1 MNNSKILTTEVA
13 MEKTAVVQTG
23 KPGINRKALAKKQ
36 AGFGAIEMIVV
47 LIIVIGLL
55 ALAASRWDTLFGSN
69 EAAEE
74 ISNVNMLMAGAK
86 NLKTSSGYGTSGT
99 NLVPALIKA
108 DAVPKNMTVT
118 SSAIYNTWGGAVT
131 VVSTGTGFTV
141 TSAAI
146 PEGVCMTL
154 ATKLAS
160 GGVYST
166 KMNSGTAIIGAVT
179 QAAATSGCSSATSNT
194 ITWASNT

>member
-1 MNNSKILTTEVA
+1 
-13 MEKTAVVQTG
+13 MEKAAEVKPVQ
-23 KPGINRKALAKKQ
+23 PGINRKAHAKKQ

-74 ISNVNMLMAGAK
+74 ISNVNMLMAGTK
-86 NLKTSSGYGTSGT
+86 NLKTSSGYGASGT

-108 DAVPKNMTVT
+108 GAVPKNMTVT
-118 SSAIYNTWGGAVT
+118 SGALYNTWGGAVT

-141 TSAAI
+141 ASAAV
-146 PEGVCMTL
+146 PEGVCLTL
-154 ATKLAS
+154 ATKLAR

-166 KMNSGTAIIGAVT
+166 RINSGTAIIGEVT
-179 QAAATSGCSSATSNT
+179 QAAATAGCSSATSNSL
-194 ITWASNT
+194 TWASNT

>member
-1 MNNSKILTTEVA
+1 
-13 MEKTAVVQTG
+13 MEKEAAVKASIQRTA
-23 KPGINRKALAKKQ
+23 RAKKQ

-55 ALAASRWDTLFGSN
+55 ALAASRWDALFGSN

-86 NLKTSSGYGTSGT
+86 NLKTSSGYGAANT

-108 DAVPKNMTVT
+108 GAVPTNMTVT
-118 SSAIYNTWGGAVT
+118 SNAIYNTYGGAVT
-131 VVSTGTGFTV
+131 VTSTGTGFTV

-154 ATKLAS
+154 ATKLAR

-166 KMNSGTAIIGAVT
+166 KINTGGVIVGEVT

>member
-1 MNNSKILTTEVA
+1 MNNSKIPTTEVA
-13 MEKTAVVQTG
+13 MEKEAAVKASIQRTA
-23 KPGINRKALAKKQ
+23 RAKKQ

-86 NLKTSSGYGTSGT
+86 NLKTSSGYGAANT

-108 DAVPKNMTVT
+108 GAVPRNMTVT
-118 SSAIYNTWGGAVT
+118 SNAIYNTYGGAVT

-154 ATKLAS
+154 ATKLAR

-166 KMNSGTAIIGAVT
+166 KINTGGVIVGEVT

>member
-1 MNNSKILTTEVA
+1 
-13 MEKTAVVQTG
+13 MEKEAAVKASIQRTA
-23 KPGINRKALAKKQ
+23 RAKKQ

-86 NLKTSSGYGTSGT
+86 NLKTSSGYGASGT

-108 DAVPKNMTVT
+108 DAVPRNMTVT

-141 TSAAI
+141 TSATI
-146 PEGVCMTL
+146 PDGVCMTL
-154 ATKLAS
+154 ATKLAR

-166 KMNSGTAIIGAVT
+166 RLNSGTAIIGEVT

>member
-1 MNNSKILTTEVA
+1 
-13 MEKTAVVQTG
+13 MEKAAVVKPVQ
-23 KPGINRKALAKKQ
+23 PGINRKVLAKNQ

-47 LIIVIGLL
+47 LIIVISLL

-69 EAAEE
+69 ESAEE
-74 ISNVNMLMAGAK
+74 ISNINMLMAGTK
-86 NLKTSSGYGTSGT
+86 NLKTSSGYGSSGT
-99 NLVPALIKA
+99 SLVSSLIKA
-108 DAVPKNMTVT
+108 GAVPKNMTVT
-118 SSAIYNTWGGAVT
+118 SGAIYNTWGGAVT

-141 TSAAI
+141 SSSAI

-154 ATKLAS
+154 ATKLAR

-166 KMNSGTAIIGAVT
+166 KLNSGTAIIGEVT
-179 QAAATSGCSSATSNT
+179 QAAATSGCSSATSNS

>member
-1 MNNSKILTTEVA
+1 
-13 MEKTAVVQTG
+13 MEKKAAVA
-23 KPGINRKALAKKQ
+23 KPVRAGINRAALAKSQ
-36 AGFGAIEMIVV
+36 SGFGAIEMIVV

-74 ISNVNMLMAGAK
+74 ISNVNMLMAGTK
-86 NLKTSSGYGTSGT
+86 NLKTSSGYGASGT

-108 DAVPKNMTVT
+108 GAVPKNMTVT
-118 SSAIYNTWGGAVT
+118 SGALYNTWGGVVT

-141 TSAAI
+141 ASSSV
-146 PEGVCMTL
+146 PEGVCLTL
-154 ATKLAS
+154 ATKLAR

-166 KMNSGTAIIGAVT
+166 KINSGTAIVGEVT
-179 QAAATSGCSSATSNT
+179 QAAATAGCSSATSNT
-194 ITWASNT
+194 LTWASNT

>member
-1 MNNSKILTTEVA
+1 MNNSKIPTTEVA
-13 MEKTAVVQTG
+13 MEKAAEVKPVQ
-23 KPGINRKALAKKQ
+23 PGINRKAHAKKQ

-74 ISNVNMLMAGAK
+74 ISNVNMLMAGTK
-86 NLKTSSGYGTSGT
+86 NLKTSSGYGASGT

-108 DAVPKNMTVT
+108 GAVPKNMTVT
-118 SSAIYNTWGGAVT
+118 SGALYNTWGGAVT

-141 TSAAI
+141 ASAAV
-146 PEGVCMTL
+146 PEGVCLTL
-154 ATKLAS
+154 ATKLAR

-166 KMNSGTAIIGAVT
+166 KINSGTAIVGEVT
-179 QAAATSGCSSATSNT
+179 QAAATTGCSSATSNSL
-194 ITWASNT
+194 TWASNT